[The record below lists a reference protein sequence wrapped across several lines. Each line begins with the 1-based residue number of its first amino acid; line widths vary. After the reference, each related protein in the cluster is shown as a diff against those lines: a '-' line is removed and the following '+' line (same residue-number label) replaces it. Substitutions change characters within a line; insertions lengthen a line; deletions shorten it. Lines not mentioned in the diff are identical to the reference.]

1 MSLGAVKHLQRA
13 TRAGGRE
20 TRSRLLDGAAELF
33 LARGFAGV
41 AMTEIAA
48 AADAFPSQI
57 SYYFKTKEALFVEAA
72 CRELLHLG
80 ARAEAAAGLAADEAS
95 YGDAL
100 VDVVA
105 ASPVLAL
112 MIEAMAMALARRRG
126 DLTDMIART
135 FERLHEEGTRA
146 FAGERVRRG
155 WDARGDAGATSQR
168 FWDLA
173 FGISLRV
180 GATGGAAALAVSE
193 MKKAMRVDASRGG
206 A

>member
-20 TRSRLLDGAAELF
+20 TRSRLLEAAAALF
-33 LARGFAGV
+33 LSRGFADV

-112 MIEAMAMALARRRG
+112 MIEAMALARRRS
-126 DLTDMIART
+126 DLTARIAQT

-155 WDARGDAGATSQR
+155 WDARTDAAATSQR

-193 MKKAMRVDASRGG
+193 MKKAMRMDASRE
-206 A
+206 ASR

>member
-1 MSLGAVKHLQRA
+1 MSQSVRHLQRA

-20 TRSRLLDGAAELF
+20 TRSRLLEGAAELF

-80 ARAEAAAGLAADEAS
+80 ARAEAAAGLAVDEVS

-112 MIEAMAMALARRRG
+112 MIEAMALARRRS
-126 DLTDMIART
+126 DLTARIAQT

-155 WDARGDAGATSQR
+155 WDARGDAAATSQR

>member
-1 MSLGAVKHLQRA
+1 MSLGVRHLQRA

-20 TRSRLLDGAAELF
+20 TRSRLLEGAAELF

-95 YGDAL
+95 YRDAL

-112 MIEAMAMALARRRG
+112 MIEAMALARRRS
-126 DLTDMIART
+126 DLTARIAQT

-155 WDARGDAGATSQR
+155 WDARGDAAATSQR

>member
-33 LARGFAGV
+33 LARGFADV

-80 ARAEAAAGLAADEAS
+80 ARAEAAAGLAVDEAS

-100 VDVVA
+100 VETVA
-105 ASPVLAL
+105 PSPVLAL
-112 MIEAMAMALARRRG
+112 MIEAMALARRRS
-126 DLTDMIART
+126 DLTEMIART
-135 FERLHEEGTRA
+135 FQRLYEEGTRA
-146 FAGERVRRG
+146 FAAERVRRG
-155 WDARGDAGATSQR
+155 WTARGDAAATSQR

-180 GATGGAAALAVSE
+180 GATGGDAALAVSE
-193 MKKAMRVDASRGG
+193 MKKAMRVDAAREASR
-206 A
+206 